1 MMTRVGDDFSH
12 KVSTVVLLSRCRCLA
27 NGGRLGI
34 CSVFRGPLDPHVW
47 TRITLGTATD
57 TTQNVHFV
65 MSWDLSFAGA
75 RSLGAVVAEYICDRS
90 WRFWSMSL

>member
-47 TRITLGTATD
+47 TRITFGTATD
-57 TTQNVHFV
+57 KVPTLHVVYNSDRAFRHVTGLVLR
-65 MSWDLSFAGA
+65 MG
-75 RSLGAVVAEYICDRS
+75 SLIGCGSSRVY
-90 WRFWSMSL
+90 L

>member
-47 TRITLGTATD
+47 TRITFGTATD
-57 TTQNVHFV
+57 KVPTCSLQ
-65 MSWDLSFAGA
+65 L
-75 RSLGAVVAEYICDRS
+75 RSCISSCHGTCPSHGLAHWVR
-90 WRFWSMSL
+90 